1 MDILVREGEAFR
13 DVTSVDGGLLHVL
26 ILLTIVTHL
35 DSEDALGELDLRH
48 IYERTADGVL
58 GLPWADLIEA
68 QRTEDVPS

>member
-13 DVTSVDGGLLHVL
+13 DVTSVDRGFLHVL
-26 ILLTIVTHL
+26 ILLAIVTHL

-48 IYERTADGVL
+48 VYERTTDGVL
-58 GLPWADLIEA
+58 GLTWADLIEA